1 MIILNQLQLLN
12 DILGEVETN
21 VRNSAEF
28 CGPYWIIA
36 GLLCIYHRVRQNT
49 P

>member
-1 MIILNQLQLLN
+1 MIILNQRQSLN
-12 DILGEVETN
+12 NILAEAETA

-36 GLLCIYHRVRQNT
+36 GLLCIYYRVRLDSS
-49 P
+49 